1 MKLLKLACILFIV
14 LIISSSF
21 IYSDE
26 PTYFLKTSGDRP
38 FGIAFDNKGLMY
50 MITAPKKGNGTLSKV
65 TPEGRITDITVLEGN
80 FIGPGIYIDN
90 NNDIFITVGDKLL
103 KVSLDGKTKII
114 ADGFSRCIDV
124 KVDKNENIFVADDLQ
139 SAIYR
144 ISPSGAKEVFYQSDS
159 LGSFVLTSI
168 ALDNMAEYL
177 YAREKNRIL
186 RFHIDSIGAVEK
198 PEVIIDNTNT
208 FYLCL
213 DNNNNIYASTIENV
227 VKIDTIGRVKYLFN
241 KPLKTSIGIAIG
253 RKGFDNQSLYIAV
266 EDGIIRFPIP
276 VFE

>member
-1 MKLLKLACILFIV
+1 MKLLKLVCILFIV
-14 LIISSSF
+14 LIICSSF

-144 ISPSGAKEVFYQSDS
+144 ISPSGAKEVFYQSD
-159 LGSFVLTSI
+159 
-168 ALDNMAEYL
+168 
-177 YAREKNRIL
+177 
-186 RFHIDSIGAVEK
+186 
-198 PEVIIDNTNT
+198 
-208 FYLCL
+208 
-213 DNNNNIYASTIENV
+213 
-227 VKIDTIGRVKYLFN
+227 
-241 KPLKTSIGIAIG
+241 
-253 RKGFDNQSLYIAV
+253 
-266 EDGIIRFPIP
+266 
-276 VFE
+276 